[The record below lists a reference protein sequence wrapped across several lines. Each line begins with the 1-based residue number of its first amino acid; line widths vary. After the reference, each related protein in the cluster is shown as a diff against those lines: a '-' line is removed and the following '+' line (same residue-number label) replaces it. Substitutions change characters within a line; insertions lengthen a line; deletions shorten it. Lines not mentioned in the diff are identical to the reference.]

1 MLAGEDKT
9 DVLVTWRF
17 SMKRSRNS
25 PVQHMEPIP
34 ALLFRRDAKNEG
46 NHSVKRPCFTVMAA
60 SISGRGRWSNWNW
73 STEFGHVGSPLRQ
86 RWGIKHARLNVVPSH
101 EEYRAVHVNDFKE
114 CKCARADGRQVP
126 EVGSQIAEL

>member
-9 DVLVTWRF
+9 DDLVTWRF

-60 SISGRGRWSNWNW
+60 SISGRGRGRWSNWNW

-86 RWGIKHARLNVVPSH
+86 RWAAKNIEQSMSMILKSASALVQM
-101 EEYRAVHVNDFKE
+101 A
-114 CKCARADGRQVP
+114 GRFQKS
-126 EVGSQIAEL
+126 GRRSQNYKLGGR